1 MMKRICLRRAALAIC
16 SLFLFCLLAAC
27 GDDAFLEQTPEDAA
41 QFKAEMEALNE
52 MILEGASAREIMD
65 AADTLPMMCSRRI
78 VIVRDWAP
86 MLPGKSK
93 DEEDESALIG
103 KWIQNPPSGCGLLL
117 FSRPGC
123 PWCRLLLPTLL
134 EFAAE
139 RGIYIYLYDPE
150 AIRAANDDDYKALV
164 AELYDYLPVDTRSQ
178 DENSPD
184 FDPTRK
190 RLSIPHLLFLE
201 KGEIMADY
209 RGAQDPM
216 LEAEDEAAIYEMLTE
231 KYATI
236 E

>member
-1 MMKRICLRRAALAIC
+1 MRKRICLRRAALAIC
-16 SLFLFCLLAAC
+16 CLFLFCLLAAC

-52 MILEGASAREIMD
+52 MTDEDGEPLYKQLDIPEDNPVVILTYDEMREF
-65 AADTLPMMCSRRI
+65 LSR
-78 VIVRDWAP
+78 
-86 MLPGKSK
+86 GS
-93 DEEDESALIG
+93 
-103 KWIQNPPSGCGLLL
+103 GLLL